1 MAMPEVG
8 SKAPEF
14 SLLDQEGNSVSLADF
29 KGQRVVLYFYPKAMT
44 PGCIVQAEGLRDIAD
59 DLAQF
64 DVKVLG
70 VSNDPVAKLKRFE
83 EKKELNFTLLSDEDH
98 AVTEA
103 YGIWQLKKFMGKEFM
118 GLVRTTFVIAPDGTL
133 EHVLGKFTT
142 KNHHEV
148 LLNWLAEQ
156 A

>member
-1 MAMPEVG
+1 MSLPEIG
-8 SKAPEF
+8 SKAF
-14 SLLDQEGNSVSLADF
+14 AFTLQDQRGEQVSLASF

-59 DLAQF
+59 DLANY

-70 VSNDPVAKLKRFE
+70 VSIDPVAKLARFE

-103 YGIWQLKKFMGKEFM
+103 YGIWRLKKFMGKEFM
-118 GLVRTTFVIAPDGTL
+118 GLVRTTFIIAPDGTV

-142 KNHHEV
+142 KNHHQV
-148 LLNWLAEQ
+148 LLDWLADN